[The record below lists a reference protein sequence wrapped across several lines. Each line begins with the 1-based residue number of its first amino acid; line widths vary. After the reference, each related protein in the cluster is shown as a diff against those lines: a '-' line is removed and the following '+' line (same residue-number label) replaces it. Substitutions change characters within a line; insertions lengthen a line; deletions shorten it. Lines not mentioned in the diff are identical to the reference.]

1 MNMLFAIMALTAAS
15 LSAASEPDTRDERE
29 RALKAAAALDSI
41 MAAPDQEIPAELLAK
56 AHGVAVIPN
65 VVKGAFLAG
74 GRFGKGLVSARD
86 ENGEWG
92 TPLYIDIGGG
102 SFGLQIGVEAT
113 DLILVF
119 TEPNGLREMLKDN
132 LKLGADAGAVAGP
145 VGRRVEAGTNLTF
158 DSPIYS
164 YSRNKGVFAGIALD
178 GSILSVDDSSNQEVY
193 GKGVSGADIL
203 MDGRI
208 PVRDVTRPFV
218 EALRRNTPRQ
228 PTE

>member
-1 MNMLFAIMALTAAS
+1 LALTAATFA
-15 LSAASEPDTRDERE
+15 AASRPDTRDERE
-29 RALKAAAALDSI
+29 RAEKAAAALDSI
-41 MAAPDQEIPAELLAK
+41 MAAPDQEIPADLLAK
-56 AHGVAVIPN
+56 AHGIAVVPN

-119 TEPNGLREMLKDN
+119 TEPDGLREMLKDN
-132 LKLGADAGAVAGP
+132 LKLGADAGAVVGP
-145 VGRRVEAGTNLTF
+145 VGRRLEAGTNLTF

-164 YSRNKGVFAGIALD
+164 YSRNKGVFAGVALD

-193 GKGVSGADIL
+193 GKDVTGADIL
-203 MDGRI
+203 IARKV
-208 PVRDVTRPFV
+208 PVGDVTRPFL
-218 EALRRNTPRQ
+218 EALKRNTPRQ
-228 PTE
+228 ATE

>member
-1 MNMLFAIMALTAAS
+1 LALTAATFA
-15 LSAASEPDTRDERE
+15 AASRPDTRDERE
-29 RALKAAAALDSI
+29 RAEKAAAALDSI
-41 MAAPDQEIPAELLAK
+41 MAAPDQEIPADLLAK
-56 AHGVAVIPN
+56 AHGIAVVPN

-119 TEPNGLREMLKDN
+119 TEPDGLREMLKDN
-132 LKLGADAGAVAGP
+132 LKLGADAGAVVGP
-145 VGRRVEAGTNLTF
+145 VGRRLEAGTNLTF

-164 YSRNKGVFAGIALD
+164 YSRTKVCLPVSRSTD
-178 GSILSVDDSSNQEVY
+178 RSSASTTART
-193 GKGVSGADIL
+193 KRSTA
-203 MDGRI
+203 R
-208 PVRDVTRPFV
+208 T
-218 EALRRNTPRQ
+218 
-228 PTE
+228 

>member
-1 MNMLFAIMALTAAS
+1 LALTAATFA
-15 LSAASEPDTRDERE
+15 AASRPDTRDERE
-29 RALKAAAALDSI
+29 RAEKAAAALDSI
-41 MAAPDQEIPAELLAK
+41 MAAPDQEIPTELLAK
-56 AHGVAVIPN
+56 AHGIAVVPN

-74 GRFGKGLVSARD
+74 GRFGKGLVAARD

-119 TEPNGLREMLKDN
+119 TEPDGLREMLKDN
-132 LKLGADAGAVAGP
+132 LKLGADAGVVVGP

-164 YSRNKGVFAGIALD
+164 YSRNKGVFAGVALD
-178 GSILSVDDSSNQEVY
+178 GSILTVDDSSNQEVY
-193 GKGVSGADIL
+193 GKDVSGSDIL
-203 MDGRI
+203 IARKV
-208 PVRDVTRPFV
+208 PVGDVTRPFL
-218 EALRRNTPRQ
+218 EALKRNTPRQ
-228 PTE
+228 ATE

>member
-1 MNMLFAIMALTAAS
+1 MMRLLAILALSATTLAAS
-15 LSAASEPDTRDERE
+15 SGPDTRDERE
-29 RALKAAAALDSI
+29 RVQKAAEALDSI
-41 MAAPDQEIPAELLAK
+41 MAAPDYEIPADLLAK
-56 AHGVAVIPN
+56 AHGIAVIPN

-86 ENGEWG
+86 KDGDWG
-92 TPLYIDIGGG
+92 TPMFVDIGGG

-119 TEPNGLREMLKDN
+119 TEPNGLQEMLKDN

-164 YSRNKGVFAGIALD
+164 YSRNKGVFAGVSLD
-178 GSILSVDDSSNQEVY
+178 GSVLSVDDSSNQEVY
-193 GKGVSGADIL
+193 GKDVSGSDIL
-203 MDGRI
+203 I
-208 PVRDVTRPFV
+208 AKTVRANDVTRPFV
-218 EALRRNTPRQ
+218 EALKRHTPKQ
-228 PTE
+228 ATE

>member
-1 MNMLFAIMALTAAS
+1 LALTAATFA
-15 LSAASEPDTRDERE
+15 AASRPDTRDERE
-29 RALKAAAALDSI
+29 RAEKAAAALDSI
-41 MAAPDQEIPAELLAK
+41 MAAPDQEIPADLLAK
-56 AHGVAVIPN
+56 AHGIAVVPN

-119 TEPNGLREMLKDN
+119 TEPDGLREMLKDN
-132 LKLGADAGAVAGP
+132 LKLGADAGAVVGP
-145 VGRRVEAGTNLTF
+145 VGRRLKLGADAGAVVGPVGRRLEAGTNLTF

-164 YSRNKGVFAGIALD
+164 YSRTKVCLPVSRSTD
-178 GSILSVDDSSNQEVY
+178 RSSASTTART
-193 GKGVSGADIL
+193 KRSTA
-203 MDGRI
+203 R
-208 PVRDVTRPFV
+208 T
-218 EALRRNTPRQ
+218 
-228 PTE
+228 

>member
-1 MNMLFAIMALTAAS
+1 MNRLLAILALTAATFA
-15 LSAASEPDTRDERE
+15 AASRPDTRDERE
-29 RALKAAAALDSI
+29 RAEKAAAALDSI
-41 MAAPDQEIPAELLAK
+41 MAAPDQEIPADLLAK
-56 AHGVAVIPN
+56 AHGIAVVPN

-119 TEPNGLREMLKDN
+119 TEPDGLREMLKDN
-132 LKLGADAGAVAGP
+132 LKLGADAGAVVGP
-145 VGRRVEAGTNLTF
+145 VGRRLEAGTNLTF

-164 YSRNKGVFAGIALD
+164 YSRNKGVFAGVALD

-193 GKGVSGADIL
+193 GKDVTGADIL
-203 MDGRI
+203 IARKV
-208 PVRDVTRPFV
+208 PVGDVTRPFL
-218 EALRRNTPRQ
+218 EALKRNTPRQ
-228 PTE
+228 ATE